1 MRKAIHKFIL
11 WYVTKKCGGAFHTG
25 PYGEKGHYI
34 KVFTDNEYGE
44 LQKFLIRHENMK
56 NQ

>member
-44 LQKFLIRHENMK
+44 LQKLLIRHENMK
-56 NQ
+56 N